1 MDAIGLDG
9 SKLDIVLMQLV
20 RLTKNGEV
28 VKMSKRTGKA
38 ITLTDLL
45 EEPNS
50 TLDFDLDLAV
60 QETSQ
65 NPVYYVQY
73 AHARICSILK
83 NLAAEGISPRSV
95 TKEELALLTTPEE
108 TALIRRVAQLPNE
121 IISAAKNYDPARLT
135 HFVIDVATLFHKFYN
150 ACRVKGEDEA
160 LMQARLSLCLAVRT
174 TLKNVLALL
183 KISAPESM

>member
-1 MDAIGLDG
+1 M
-9 SKLDIVLMQLV
+9 
-20 RLTKNGEV
+20 R
-28 VKMSKRTGKA
+28 
-38 ITLTDLL
+38 
-45 EEPNS
+45 EPNS

-83 NLAAEGISPRSV
+83 NLAAEGSAPRSV

-121 IISAAKNYDPARLT
+121 IISAAKTTIRPADP
-135 HFVIDVATLFHKFYN
+135 
-150 ACRVKGEDEA
+150 
-160 LMQARLSLCLAVRT
+160 LCH
-174 TLKNVLALL
+174 
-183 KISAPESM
+183 